1 MASHGHAP
9 QESTNRKLLEQL
21 TEQKKRMTGGSGGHR
36 GGGPGPANAG
46 PSAPSTSSASAH
58 PASGIVPGSGSPVQ
72 GPPQAPPAVL
82 PMSACPSQVNRD
94 KTKRREKYSRR
105 VQRENQIPPD
115 AAGMTS
121 QQRTAL
127 QYAHANSVGYFIPQ
141 DSSFGNLILPVLPRY
156 SEK

>member
-82 PMSACPSQVNRD
+82 PMSA
-94 KTKRREKYSRR
+94 
-105 VQRENQIPPD
+105 IPPD